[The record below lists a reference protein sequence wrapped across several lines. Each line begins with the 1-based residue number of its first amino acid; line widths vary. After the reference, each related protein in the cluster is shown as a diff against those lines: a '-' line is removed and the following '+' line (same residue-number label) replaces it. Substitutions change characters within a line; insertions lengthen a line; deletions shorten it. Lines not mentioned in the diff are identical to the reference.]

1 MDLTHIASLNS
12 NGVTT
17 YSRRLHGTERLLAAA
32 AEHVDGCSHIFIGCG
47 VFFKA
52 EISPTDLMQAAKE
65 AWIRTRFAAPWVAQR
80 TSSASSELA
89 EPNSWMN
96 TYETSSVP
104 EKGFERAVSWAES
117 TLFWRDEVRSLEEW
131 EEVLKNAYWRPSD
144 GRFGMEWHFARG
156 VSENEYFIMASVA
169 HWLADGRGILPL
181 VDVFLQTLRLEIRGG
196 QTPTRDLPWGSEV
209 SNLPPATVVA
219 IEHKKE
225 NVDLTM
231 PQPPTHKEF
240 LRPLIE
246 TPQWERLPDR
256 QADIKLSRQETLALH
271 AICKGKKVTI
281 TALINSL
288 CILAD
293 VQTAFHAAPD
303 NASLER
309 VLEYFKAAEV
319 YVVRHNMA
327 DRRSMLPESIM
338 LSRGPV
344 GFGNLVM
351 QIQPTAHN
359 MDHVRNVIQVEEY
372 DKVSSNLGSATFWGG
387 LVAESDLAMKA
398 NKSCTPE
405 KFIASEHLLDAIIP
419 IFHKDL
425 FFTPGLG
432 STSVGKLSSLNLFND
447 FRPSIASSDRLSP
460 FVISSLALG
469 LRITGPDTMHV
480 MVMMWEYDG
489 QLVVHLLASPR
500 WHGEKA
506 WKFYVNM
513 IRNSLES
520 ILRGLT
526 KL

>member
-1 MDLTHIASLNS
+1 MH
-12 NGVTT
+12 
-17 YSRRLHGTERLLAAA
+17 
-32 AEHVDGCSHIFIGCG
+32 EHVDGCSHIFIGCG

-104 EKGFERAVSWAES
+104 KKGFERAVSWAES

-156 VSENEYFIMASVA
+156 VSENEYFIMYAVPHYLTSA
-169 HWLADGRGILPL
+169 ARTKPISHL
-181 VDVFLQTLRLEIRGG
+181 TLRLEIRGG

-309 VLEYFKAAEV
+309 VLEDFKAAE
-319 YVVRHNMA
+319 
-327 DRRSMLPESIM
+327 RSMLPESIT

-351 QIQPTAHN
+351 QVQPTVHN
-359 MDHVRNVIQVEEY
+359 MDHIRNIVQVEEY
-372 DKVSSNLGSATFWGG
+372 DEVSSKLGNAAFWGG
-387 LVAESDLAMKA
+387 LVAQSGLSMKE

-405 KFIASEHLLDAIIP
+405 KFVENEHLLDAIMP
-419 IFHKDL
+419 VFHKDL

-432 STSVGKLSSLNLFND
+432 STSIGKLSSLNLFNE
-447 FRPSIASSDRLSP
+447 FRPSIAASNPLSP
-460 FVISSLALG
+460 FVMSSLALG

-489 QLVVHLLASPR
+489 ELVVHLLASPR
-500 WHGEKA
+500 WHGEKV
-506 WKFYVNM
+506 WKFYVDM
-513 IRNSLES
+513 IKNSLES
-520 ILRGLT
+520 VLQGPT